1 MNDLRKAKTAFD
13 DYLADVPSWFGTGD
27 VTCAVRVC
35 ERCNS
40 IESTGTVLK
49 WYWDKDYN
57 LHLLCE
63 QCAKEINDERD

>member
-1 MNDLRKAKTAFD
+1 MNAIKKDG
-13 DYLADVPSWFGTGD
+13 YNSWFGTGD
-27 VTCAVRVC
+27 VTCAVQAC

-63 QCAKEINDERD
+63 QCAKEINDDK